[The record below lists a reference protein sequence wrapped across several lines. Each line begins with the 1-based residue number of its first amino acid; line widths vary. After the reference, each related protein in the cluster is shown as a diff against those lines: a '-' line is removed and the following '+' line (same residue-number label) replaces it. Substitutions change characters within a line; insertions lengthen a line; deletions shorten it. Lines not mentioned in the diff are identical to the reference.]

1 MLTQEATPVIKFGTD
16 GWRAVIAKEFTFDN
30 VARVAQALA
39 DVWSR
44 EFAGELATR
53 PVMVG
58 FDTRFLSRQF
68 ARAAAEVMAANGFRV
83 ILSDRACSSPAI
95 SWSVKEQ
102 GAIGAIMLTAS
113 HNPPEYNGFKIKA
126 HYGGSAT
133 PELTHRIEEALQGV
147 RAPRPYGGEP
157 LETFDP
163 RAGYYAQLERMVD
176 TGAIARAD
184 LSVLHDPMYGAGSGY
199 LRTILE
205 AAGMALT
212 ELHGEANPGFGG
224 TNPEPIAPNLSELAA
239 ATRDTAQAHHLA
251 VGLAVDG
258 DADRVGA
265 VDATG
270 EFVNSHQILSLI
282 LQHLVE
288 EKGWSGGVIR
298 TFSTSRMV
306 EKMAKEYGL
315 PLFETPIGFKYICDL
330 MISQDIL
337 LGGEES
343 GGIGIKN
350 HIPERDGILCSLLLL
365 EIMAKRQATLGE
377 LIARLEEKYGPHKY
391 DRIDLHLADNA
402 AKDRALASL
411 KAQPPASFAGQSVAG
426 LETLDG
432 VKFNFGDGAWLLF
445 RASGTEPLLRIYAE
459 APSHDQV
466 RGLLEAGR
474 AFAQGA

>member
-1 MLTQEATPVIKFGTD
+1 MLTQEATPAIKFGTD
-16 GWRAVIAKEFTFDN
+16 GWRAVIAQEFTFDN
-30 VARVAQALA
+30 VRLVAQALA
-39 DVWSR
+39 EVWSQ

-58 FDTRFLSRQF
+58 FDTRFLSNQF

-83 ILSDRACSSPAI
+83 ILSERHCSSPAI

-126 HYGGSAT
+126 HYGGSAS
-133 PELTHRIEEALQGV
+133 PELTARVEAALKTV
-147 RAPRPYGGEP
+147 RAPKAYGGEP
-157 LETFDP
+157 IETFDP
-163 RAGYYAQLERMVD
+163 RAGYFAQLKRMVD
-176 TGAIARAD
+176 TGAIAKAG

-199 LRTILE
+199 LRTLLAE
-205 AAGMALT
+205 AGLAIT
-212 ELHGEANPGFGG
+212 ELHGEANPGFNG
-224 TNPEPIAPNLSELAA
+224 TNPEPIAPNLQELALK
-239 ATRDTAQAHHLA
+239 TRETAQTHPLT
-251 VGLAVDG
+251 VGLACDG

-288 EKGWSGGVIR
+288 DKGWRGGVIR

-306 EKMAKEYGL
+306 EKMAAEYGL
-315 PLFETPIGFKYICDL
+315 TLHETPIGFKYICDL
-330 MISQDIL
+330 MVAEDIL

-350 HIPERDGILCSLLLL
+350 HIPERDGILCALLLL

-377 LIARLEEKYGPHKY
+377 MIGRLEAKYGPHKY

-402 AKDRALASL
+402 AKDRVLSSL
-411 KAQPPASFAGQSVAG
+411 KANPPATFAGLAVTG
-426 LETLDG
+426 VETLDG
-432 VKFNFGDGAWLLF
+432 VKFNFDNGAWLLF
-445 RASGTEPLLRIYAE
+445 RASGTEPLLRIYSE
-459 APSHDQV
+459 APTHDHV

-474 AFAQGA
+474 TYAQGA

>member
-1 MLTQEATPVIKFGTD
+1 MLTRESLSVIKFGTD

-44 EFAGELATR
+44 EAAGELATR

-58 FDTRFLSRQF
+58 FDTRFLSKQF
-68 ARAAAEVMAANGFRV
+68 ARCAAEVMAANGFKV

-95 SWSVKEQ
+95 SWSVKEH
-102 GAIGAIMLTAS
+102 GALGAIMLTAS

-126 HYGGSAT
+126 HYGGSAS
-133 PELTHRIEEALQGV
+133 PELTHRIEAALEGG
-147 RAPRPYGGEP
+147 RAPKAYDGEAIA
-157 LETFDP
+157 TFDP
-163 RAGYYAQLERMVD
+163 RAGYFAQLERMVD
-176 TGAIARAD
+176 ARAIARAN
-184 LSVLHDPMYGAGSGY
+184 LSVLHDPMYGAGAGY
-199 LRTILE
+199 LRAILE
-205 AAGMALT
+205 KAGMALT
-212 ELHGEANPGFGG
+212 ELHGEPNPGFGG
-224 TNPEPIAPNLSELAA
+224 TNPEPIAPNLSELASL
-239 ATRDTAQAHHLA
+239 TRQTAQEHHLT

-288 EKGWSGGVIR
+288 EKGWTGGVIR

-306 EKMAKEYGL
+306 EKMAKAYGL

-330 MISQDIL
+330 MVSQDIL

-350 HIPERDGILCSLLLL
+350 HLPERDGILCSLLLL
-365 EIMAKRQATLGE
+365 EIMAKHQATLGE
-377 LIARLEEKYGPHKY
+377 LIARLEERFGPHKY

-411 KAQPPASFAGQSVAG
+411 KAQPPASFAGHAVAG

-432 VKFNFGDGAWLLF
+432 VKFNFEDGAWLLF
-445 RASGTEPLLRIYAE
+445 RASGTEPLLRIYSE
-459 APSHDQV
+459 APTHDQV

-474 AFAQGA
+474 AFATGA

>member
-1 MLTQEATPVIKFGTD
+1 MLTQEASVIKFGTD
-16 GWRAVIAKEFTFDN
+16 GWRAVIAREFTFDN
-30 VARVAQALA
+30 VQLVAQALA
-39 DVWSR
+39 DVWLQ
-44 EFAGELATR
+44 EFEGQLHR

-58 FDTRFLSRQF
+58 FDTRFLSNQF
-68 ARAAAEVMAANGFRV
+68 AQAAAEVMAANGFRV

-95 SWSVKEQ
+95 SWSVKEK

-126 HYGGSAT
+126 HYGGSAS
-133 PELTHRIEEALQGV
+133 PELTARVEAALKAV
-147 RAPRPYGGEP
+147 RAPKVYAGEP
-157 LETFDP
+157 IEHFDP
-163 RAGYYAQLERMVD
+163 RAGYFAQLNRMVD
-176 TGAIARAD
+176 AKAIAQAN
-184 LSVLHDPMYGAGSGY
+184 LSVLADPMYGAGSGY

-205 AAGMALT
+205 AAGMTLT
-212 ELHGEANPGFGG
+212 ELHGEPNPGFGG
-224 TNPEPIAPNLSELAA
+224 TNPEPIAPNLQELATK
-239 ATRDTAQAHHLA
+239 TRQTAQSHPLT
-251 VGLAVDG
+251 VGLACDG

-288 EKGWSGGVIR
+288 EKGWTGGVIR

-306 EKMAKEYGL
+306 EKMAQAYGL
-315 PLFETPIGFKYICDL
+315 PLHETPIGFKYICDL
-330 MISQDIL
+330 MVAEDIL

-350 HIPERDGILCSLLLL
+350 HIPERDGILCGLLLL
-365 EIMAKRQATLGE
+365 EIMAKHQATLGE

-402 AKDRALASL
+402 AKDRVLASL
-411 KAQPPASFAGQSVAG
+411 KAAPPASFVGLSVSG
-426 LETLDG
+426 VETLDG
-432 VKFNFGDGAWLLF
+432 VKFNFDNGAWLLF
-445 RASGTEPLLRIYAE
+445 RASGTEPLLRIYSE
-459 APSHDQV
+459 APTHDQV

-474 AFAQGA
+474 AYAQGA